1 MQKKYVQIRDGNI
14 KIRIIR
20 KISKIV
26 VYKTSGHQILHHIS
40 PISWTI
46 VATSPTETQTNV

>member
-1 MQKKYVQIRDGNI
+1 MQTKYDQIRDGNT
-14 KIRIIR
+14 KIRILH
-20 KISKIV
+20 KISEIV

-46 VATSPTETQTNV
+46 VATSATETQTNV